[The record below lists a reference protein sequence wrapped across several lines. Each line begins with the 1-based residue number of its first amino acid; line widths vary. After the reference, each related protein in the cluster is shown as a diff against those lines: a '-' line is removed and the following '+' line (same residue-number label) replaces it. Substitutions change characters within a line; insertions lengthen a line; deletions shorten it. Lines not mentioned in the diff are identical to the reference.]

1 MPIKA
6 ENKNR
11 YPVDWKKISRAIR
24 FDRAQNRCEFCGAEN
39 YMPHPETGSK
49 VILTVA
55 HLNHTPEDCNP
66 ENLRALCQRCH
77 LNYDKE
83 YHAHSRR
90 RTAEL
95 KRIAKEPILLSA

>member
-1 MPIKA
+1 
-6 ENKNR
+6 
-11 YPVDWKKISRAIR
+11 
-24 FDRAQNRCEFCGAEN
+24 
-39 YMPHPETGSK
+39 MPHPETGSK

-83 YHAHSRR
+83 HHSEQRKL
-90 RTAEL
+90 TAQL
-95 KRIAKEPILLSA
+95 KKSISEPLLQFSPLIFFLFF